1 MRGRSVLS
9 RLCGLGVA
17 GFLAIL
23 VAGGAAAAG
32 PPDSPAQPAGPAA
45 GAADAASVV
54 TLAAAETEAP
64 PSAAPAAAPAPAP
77 TAPAPI
83 VLPPPRTTGGMPLRE
98 ALAAR
103 RSTREF
109 GPAALP
115 PQVLSDLLWAA
126 FGVNRPDS
134 GRRTAPSAK
143 NWQEIDV
150 YVATEAGVYLYD
162 AQAHA
167 LRPVLAGDRRADTGG
182 QPFVATA
189 PVNLVYVADDA
200 RTGQSTPEERAL
212 YGAADAAFV
221 AQNVYLFCAAEGLGC
236 VVRGWVDRE
245 ALAAAWGLRPQQ
257 RVILA
262 QTVGYPR

>member
-1 MRGRSVLS
+1 MRKRSAQS
-9 RLCGLGVA
+9 QFCALGVA
-17 GFLAIL
+17 GLLGIL
-23 VAGGAAAAG
+23 MVSGVAAAGQAGLPTPPAGSAAAA
-32 PPDSPAQPAGPAA
+32 AA
-45 GAADAASVV
+45 DDAAVTTLAAADAA
-54 TLAAAETEAP
+54 AP
-64 PSAAPAAAPAPAP
+64 PAAAPAAPA
-77 TAPAPI
+77 APAPI
-83 VLPPPRTTGGMPLRE
+83 VLPPPHTTGGMPLRE

-103 RSTREF
+103 HSTREF

-115 PQVLSDLLWAA
+115 PQALGDLLWAA

-162 AQAHA
+162 APAHA

-212 YGAADAAFV
+212 YSAADAAFI

-262 QTVGYPR
+262 QTVGYPK

>member
-1 MRGRSVLS
+1 MPRRSALS
-9 RLCGLGVA
+9 RSCALGVA
-17 GFLAIL
+17 GLLGIL
-23 VAGGAAAAG
+23 LAGGAAAAG
-32 PPDSPAQPAGPAA
+32 PVAAPARPAG
-45 GAADAASVV
+45 
-54 TLAAAETEAP
+54 LAAAADDAAVAARGAAATAAP
-64 PSAAPAAAPAPAP
+64 SAVAPAAPAAL
-77 TAPAPI
+77 

-115 PQVLSDLLWAA
+115 PQTLSDLLWAA

-162 AQAHA
+162 ARAHA
-167 LRPVLAGDRRADTGG
+167 LQPVLGGDRRADTGG
-182 QPFVATA
+182 QPFVAAA

-212 YGAADAAFV
+212 YGAADAAFI

-262 QTVGYPR
+262 QTVGYPK

>member
-1 MRGRSVLS
+1 MRRKSFLS
-9 RLCGLGVA
+9 RSSALGVA
-17 GFLAIL
+17 GLLGIL
-23 VAGGAAAAG
+23 MMGGAAAAG
-32 PPDSPAQPAGPAA
+32 PADSPDRPAA
-45 GAADAASVV
+45 AADATAAAATLAAADAAP
-54 TLAAAETEAP
+54 L
-64 PSAAPAAAPAPAP
+64 PAAAPA
-77 TAPAPI
+77 APAPI

-109 GPAALP
+109 GPDALP
-115 PQVLSDLLWAA
+115 PQVLGDLLWAA

-162 AQAHA
+162 AGAHA
-167 LRPVLAGDRRADTGG
+167 LRPVLVGDRRADTGG

-262 QTVGYPR
+262 QTVGYPK

>member
-1 MRGRSVLS
+1 MRKRSAQS
-9 RLCGLGVA
+9 RFCALGVA
-17 GFLAIL
+17 GLLGIL
-23 VAGGAAAAG
+23 MVSGVAAAG
-32 PPDSPAQPAGPAA
+32 PAAAAAEPAGPAA
-45 GAADAASVV
+45 AAADDAAAVA
-54 TLAAAETEAP
+54 TLAVAA
-64 PSAAPAAAPAPAP
+64 AAATPAAAPA
-77 TAPAPI
+77 APAPI
-83 VLPPPRTTGGMPLRE
+83 VLPPPHTTGGMPLRE

-103 RSTREF
+103 HSTREF

-115 PQVLSDLLWAA
+115 LQVLGDLLWAA

-162 AQAHA
+162 APAHA

-212 YGAADAAFV
+212 YSAADAAFI

-262 QTVGYPR
+262 QTVGYPK